1 MYGKRTVVKC
11 GRTIPCRKKGSN
23 NNVVSQTGQRGIGGT
38 DGNHP
43 RVWLRLSVAIL
54 VCTSTT
60 LACGTDSNVTSGNAT
75 VSRSIEARSSGWFI
89 DATVETG
96 LDFTHVNG
104 MTGEFYYPEIIAPGV
119 ALFDYDNDE
128 DLDVF
133 LVQGQ
138 PLGPGKVSTPLRSRL
153 FRNDLT
159 FEPDGTRIVRFVDVT
174 DMSGIRTTA
183 YGMGA
188 SVGDYN
194 NDGWV
199 DLYVTALGRNQ
210 LYRNQGDG
218 TFRELAEHAGV
229 DDSGWS
235 VSAAF
240 LDFDRDGWLDLYVG
254 HYLNWDRDASPP
266 CFAASGKRV
275 YCAPQSYF
283 AQQSQLYHNDRGGT
297 FTNVTA
303 AAGMAAQFGPALGVT
318 TADFNGDGW
327 VDLYVANDGHPNQL
341 WINQRDGTFK
351 DVGLLS
357 GAAFSEYGK
366 AKAGMG
372 VDAGDFDNDGD
383 EDVFVTNLT
392 GEGHDLYVN
401 DGSGTFETR
410 SAVAGLA
417 YTTLPYTGFGTAWLD
432 IDNDGWLDLITVN
445 GTVQRIDALVR
456 ANDPTPLRQRKQIF
470 RNTGHGRFEDVT
482 GLAGPVFD
490 GLDVGRGAAFGD
502 IDNDGDTDIIVGNNN
517 GATRVLLN
525 AIGSRNHWLG
535 LKLVTAKRSGRDMLG
550 ARVAVLRDA
559 QPMLWRRARADGSYA
574 SANDSRVLVG
584 LGASTVVPRVRVL
597 WPDGR
602 VEEWSQVPIDRY
614 TTLVQGSSK

>member
-1 MYGKRTVVKC
+1 MSR
-11 GRTIPCRKKGSN
+11 
-23 NNVVSQTGQRGIGGT
+23 RGG
-38 DGNHP
+38 
-43 RVWLRLSVAIL
+43 
-54 VCTSTT
+54 
-60 LACGTDSNVTSGNAT
+60 AT

-266 CFAASGKRV
+266 CFAASGEAGVLRAAGAFCPAEPAVPQRPRRNV
-275 YCAPQSYF
+275 YQRYRGRWNGRAVWSRTWR
-283 AQQSQLYHNDRGGT
+283 HDRGL
-297 FTNVTA
+297 
-303 AAGMAAQFGPALGVT
+303 QRRRLGR
-318 TADFNGDGW
+318 F
-327 VDLYVANDGHPNQL
+327 
-341 WINQRDGTFK
+341 
-351 DVGLLS
+351 
-357 GAAFSEYGK
+357 
-366 AKAGMG
+366 
-372 VDAGDFDNDGD
+372 
-383 EDVFVTNLT
+383 
-392 GEGHDLYVN
+392 
-401 DGSGTFETR
+401 
-410 SAVAGLA
+410 
-417 YTTLPYTGFGTAWLD
+417 TLPMMVTRTSFGSTSATA
-432 IDNDGWLDLITVN
+432 
-445 GTVQRIDALVR
+445 
-456 ANDPTPLRQRKQIF
+456 
-470 RNTGHGRFEDVT
+470 
-482 GLAGPVFD
+482 
-490 GLDVGRGAAFGD
+490 
-502 IDNDGDTDIIVGNNN
+502 
-517 GATRVLLN
+517 
-525 AIGSRNHWLG
+525 
-535 LKLVTAKRSGRDMLG
+535 RSK
-550 ARVAVLRDA
+550 
-559 QPMLWRRARADGSYA
+559 
-574 SANDSRVLVG
+574 
-584 LGASTVVPRVRVL
+584 T
-597 WPDGR
+597 
-602 VEEWSQVPIDRY
+602 
-614 TTLVQGSSK
+614 

>member
-1 MYGKRTVVKC
+1 MAV
-11 GRTIPCRKKGSN
+11 
-23 NNVVSQTGQRGIGGT
+23 
-38 DGNHP
+38 
-43 RVWLRLSVAIL
+43 L
-54 VCTSTT
+54 VCAGQA
-60 LACGTDSNVTSGNAT
+60 LACRADSNAPPGRAALPHTADVRAP
-75 VSRSIEARSSGWFI
+75 AWFI
-89 DATVETG
+89 DVTAETG

-119 ALFDYDNDE
+119 ALFDFDNDD

-138 PLGPGKVSTPLRSRL
+138 PLGPTKPPSSLRSRL
-153 FRNDLT
+153 YRNDLKI
-159 FEPDGTRIVRFVDVT
+159 EPDGTRIVRFVDVT
-174 DMSGIRTTA
+174 EKSAIRATA
-183 YGMGA
+183 YGMGTA
-188 SVGDYN
+188 VGDYD

-218 TFRELAEHAGV
+218 TFKEAAAHAGV

-254 HYLNWDRDASPP
+254 HYLNWDRDTSLP
-266 CFAASGKRV
+266 CFGASGKRV
-275 YCAPQSYF
+275 YCAPQAYF
-283 AQQSQLYHNDRGGT
+283 AQQSRLYRNNRNGT
-297 FTNVTA
+297 FTDVSEI
-303 AAGMAAQFGPALGVT
+303 AGMAAQFGPALGVA

-327 VDLYVANDGHPNQL
+327 IDLYIANDGHQNQL
-341 WINQRDGTFK
+341 WINQRNGTFR
-351 DVGLLS
+351 DMGLLS

-372 VDAGDFDNDGD
+372 VDAGDFDGDGD

-410 SAVAGLA
+410 SAASGLG
-417 YTTLPYTGFGTAWLD
+417 YTTLPYTGFGTAWID
-432 IDNDGWLDLITVN
+432 VDNDGWLDLMTVN

-456 ANDPTPLRQRKQIF
+456 ANDPNPLRQRKQIF
-470 RNTGHGRFEDVT
+470 RNLGNGRFEDVT
-482 GLAGPVFD
+482 SRAGPVFER
-490 GLDVGRGAAFGD
+490 LDVGRGAAFGD
-502 IDNDGDTDIIVGNNN
+502 VDNDGDMDTVVGNNN
-517 GATRVLLN
+517 GATQVLFN

-535 LKLVTAKRSGRDMLG
+535 IKLVGQPGRIVGSPPQASATTPGSSRDMLG
-550 ARVAVLRDA
+550 ARVAVLRDG
-559 QPMLWRRARADGSYA
+559 QPTRWRRARADGSYA

-584 LGASTVVPRVRVL
+584 LGSSTEVPRVRVV

-602 VEEWSQVPIDRY
+602 VEEWSNVPIDRY
-614 TTLVQGSSK
+614 TTLVEGSSQ

>member
-23 NNVVSQTGQRGIGGT
+23 NNVVSQTGQRGIGGA

-54 VCTSTT
+54 VYQHDAGVRNRFQCHVGGCHCLPFYRGS
-60 LACGTDSNVTSGNAT
+60 LVRVVHRRHGGNRPRLHARQRHDRR
-75 VSRSIEARSSGWFI
+75 VLLSRNHRARRS
-89 DATVETG
+89 
-96 LDFTHVNG
+96 
-104 MTGEFYYPEIIAPGV
+104 P
-119 ALFDYDNDE
+119 FDYDNDE

-275 YCAPQSYF
+275 YCAPQAHF
-283 AQQSQLYHNDRGGT
+283 AQQSRRT
-297 FTNVTA
+297 TTTA
-303 AAGMAAQFGPALGVT
+303 AERLP
-318 TADFNGDGW
+318 
-327 VDLYVANDGHPNQL
+327 
-341 WINQRDGTFK
+341 
-351 DVGLLS
+351 
-357 GAAFSEYGK
+357 
-366 AKAGMG
+366 
-372 VDAGDFDNDGD
+372 
-383 EDVFVTNLT
+383 
-392 GEGHDLYVN
+392 
-401 DGSGTFETR
+401 
-410 SAVAGLA
+410 
-417 YTTLPYTGFGTAWLD
+417 TLPRPLEWPRSLVPHLASRPRTSTATAGS
-432 IDNDGWLDLITVN
+432 I
-445 GTVQRIDALVR
+445 VR
-456 ANDPTPLRQRKQIF
+456 CQ
-470 RNTGHGRFEDVT
+470 
-482 GLAGPVFD
+482 
-490 GLDVGRGAAFGD
+490 
-502 IDNDGDTDIIVGNNN
+502 
-517 GATRVLLN
+517 
-525 AIGSRNHWLG
+525 
-535 LKLVTAKRSGRDMLG
+535 
-550 ARVAVLRDA
+550 
-559 QPMLWRRARADGSYA
+559 
-574 SANDSRVLVG
+574 
-584 LGASTVVPRVRVL
+584 
-597 WPDGR
+597 
-602 VEEWSQVPIDRY
+602 
-614 TTLVQGSSK
+614 

>member
-1 MYGKRTVVKC
+1 MA
-11 GRTIPCRKKGSN
+11 CRANS
-23 NNVVSQTGQRGIGGT
+23 TGAPER
-38 DGNHP
+38 
-43 RVWLRLSVAIL
+43 
-54 VCTSTT
+54 ST
-60 LACGTDSNVTSGNAT
+60 A
-75 VSRSIEARSSGWFI
+75 SRAADQEPWFI
-89 DATVETG
+89 DVTVETG

-119 ALFDYDNDE
+119 ALFDYDNDA

-138 PLGPGKVSTPLRSRL
+138 SLGPGKVSTTPRSRL
-153 FRNDLT
+153 YRNDLT
-159 FEPDGTRIVRFVDVT
+159 VEPDGTRIVRFAHVT
-174 DMSGIRTTA
+174 DKSGIRTTA

-188 SVGDYN
+188 SVGDYD

-199 DLYVTALGRNQ
+199 DLYVTSLGRNQ

-218 TFRELAEHAGV
+218 AFREVAEHAGV

-240 LDFDRDGWLDLYVG
+240 VDFDRDGWLDLFVG
-254 HYLNWDRDASPP
+254 HYLNWERDASPP
-266 CFAASGKRV
+266 CFGASGKRV
-275 YCAPQSYF
+275 YCAPQAYF
-283 AQQSQLYHNDRGGT
+283 AQQSRLYHNNRNGT
-297 FTNVTA
+297 FTDVSA
-303 AAGMAAQFGPALGVT
+303 AAGIATQFGPALGIS
-318 TADFNGDGW
+318 TADFNADGW
-327 VDLYVANDGHPNQL
+327 IDIYIANDGHQNQL
-341 WINQRDGTFK
+341 WINQRNGTFT
-351 DVGLLS
+351 DTGLLS

-410 SAVAGLA
+410 SAVSGLA

-432 IDNDGWLDLITVN
+432 VDNDGWLDLMTVN

-456 ANDPTPLRQRKQIF
+456 SNDPNPLRQRKQIF
-470 RNTGHGRFEDVT
+470 HNLGNGRFAEVT
-482 GLAGPVFD
+482 SQAGPVFER
-490 GLDVGRGAAFGD
+490 LDVGRGAAFGD
-502 IDNDGDTDIIVGNNN
+502 IDNDGDTDLVVGNNN
-517 GATRVLLN
+517 GGAQVLFN
-525 AIGSRNHWLG
+525 AIGGRNHWLG
-535 LKLVTAKRSGRDMLG
+535 IRLVGRQERAAGSPRPVPGSVATKWAGRDMLG
-550 ARVAVLRDA
+550 ARVAILRDG
-559 QPMLWRRARADGSYA
+559 QPTRWRRVRADGSYA

-584 LGASTVVPRVRVL
+584 LGTTTEAPRVRVL

-602 VEEWSQVPIDRY
+602 TEEWSDVPIDRY
-614 TTLVQGSSK
+614 TTLVEGSSQ

>member
-1 MYGKRTVVKC
+1 MGV
-11 GRTIPCRKKGSN
+11 
-23 NNVVSQTGQRGIGGT
+23 
-38 DGNHP
+38 
-43 RVWLRLSVAIL
+43 L
-54 VCTSTT
+54 VCASPGLACRADSTAAPERSTT
-60 LACGTDSNVTSGNAT
+60 LRGGEHGPAWFADVTA
-75 VSRSIEARSSGWFI
+75 
-89 DATVETG
+89 ETG

-119 ALFDYDNDE
+119 ALFDYDNDD

-138 PLGPGKVSTPLRSRL
+138 PLGPHKAPTPLRSRL
-153 FRNDLT
+153 YRNDLKI
-159 FEPDGTRIVRFVDVT
+159 EADGTRTVRFAEVT
-174 DMSGIRTTA
+174 EKSAIRATA

-188 SVGDYN
+188 AVGDYD

-210 LYRNQGDG
+210 LYRNQRDG
-218 TFRELAEHAGV
+218 TFAEMAAHAGV

-266 CFAASGKRV
+266 CFGASGKRV
-275 YCAPQSYF
+275 YCAPQAYF
-283 AQQSQLYHNDRGGT
+283 AQQSRLHRNNGDGT
-297 FTNVTA
+297 FTDVSA
-303 AAGMAAQFGPALGVT
+303 AAGMAAQFGPALGVA

-327 VDLYVANDGHPNQL
+327 VDLYIANDGSQNQL
-341 WINQRDGTFK
+341 WINQTNGTFK
-351 DVGLLS
+351 DMGLLS

-401 DGSGTFETR
+401 DGSATFETR
-410 SAVAGLA
+410 SAVSGLA
-417 YTTLPYTGFGTAWLD
+417 YTSLPYTGFGTAWLD
-432 IDNDGWLDLITVN
+432 VDNDGLLDLVTVN

-456 ANDPTPLRQRKQIF
+456 TNDPNPLRQRKQIF
-470 RNTGHGRFEDVT
+470 RNTGNGRFEEMT
-482 GLAGPVFD
+482 SRAGPVFER
-490 GLDVGRGAAFGD
+490 LDVGRGAAFGD
-502 IDNDGDTDIIVGNNN
+502 IDNDGDTDIVVGNNN
-517 GATRVLLN
+517 GATQVLLN
-525 AIGSRNHWLG
+525 ALGSRNHWVG
-535 LKLVTAKRSGRDMLG
+535 IKLMGRRAVDGTQAPQGSVTPKASGRDMLG
-550 ARVAVLRDA
+550 ARVAVVRDG
-559 QPMLWRRARADGSYA
+559 QPTRWRRARADGSYA
-574 SANDSRVLVG
+574 SANDPRVLVG
-584 LGASTVVPRVRVL
+584 LGTSTDAPRVRVV

-602 VEEWSQVPIDRY
+602 VEEWSHVPIDRY
-614 TTLVQGSSK
+614 TTLVEGSSR

>member
-1 MYGKRTVVKC
+1 
-11 GRTIPCRKKGSN
+11 
-23 NNVVSQTGQRGIGGT
+23 VSQTGQRGIGGT

-60 LACGTDSNVTSGNAT
+60 LACGTDSDVTSGGAT
-75 VSRSIEARSSGWFI
+75 VSRSIDAGSSGWFI

-266 CFAASGKRV
+266 CFAASGKRL
-275 YCAPQSYF
+275 YCAPQAYF
-283 AQQSQLYHNDRGGT
+283 AQQSRLYHNDRSGT

-410 SAVAGLA
+410 SAVSGLA

-432 IDNDGWLDLITVN
+432 IDNDGWLDLMTVN

-456 ANDPTPLRQRKQIF
+456 ANDPNPLRQRKQIF
-470 RNTGHGRFEDVT
+470 RNTGHGRLEDVT

-559 QPMLWRRARADGSYA
+559 QPTLWRRARADGSYA